1 MNGAAIRIEV
11 YTASPPVPLE
21 PCPYLFPDPG
31 EADAHGLVA
40 VGGDF
45 EPATIVAAY
54 TAGAFPWPSQEEELL
69 WFSPDPRA
77 VIECDGLH
85 VSRRLA
91 RTIRTGRFRATVDL
105 AFPKVMAACAVR
117 PGEGTWITPDLFRA
131 YVRLHELGWAHSVEI
146 WDAEGRLAGGLYGL
160 GVGAMFGAES
170 MFHHVRDASKAA
182 MVALMQHARA
192 IGLQFIDI
200 QVSTEHTQ
208 SMGAIEIS
216 RRAYLRRLAAALKA
230 PPASWYQGGSTLPQF

>member
-1 MNGAAIRIEV
+1 MNSPAISIDV
-11 YTASPPVPLE
+11 YTASPPVPLG
-21 PCPYLFPDPG
+21 PCPYLFPDPR
-31 EADAHGLVA
+31 EADARGLVA
-40 VGGDF
+40 TGGDF

-54 TAGAFPWPSQEEELL
+54 TAGAFPWPSGKEELQ

-77 VIECDGLH
+77 VIERDGLH

-91 RTIRTGRFRATVDL
+91 RTVRTGRLRATVDL

-117 PGEGTWITPDLFRA
+117 PGQGTWITTNLFHA

-146 WDAEGRLAGGLYGL
+146 WDAEGRLAGGLYGV

-170 MFHHVRDASKAA
+170 MFHNVRDASKVA
-182 MVALMQHARA
+182 MAALMQHARA

-200 QVSTEHTQ
+200 QVSTGHTL

-216 RRAYLRRLAAALKA
+216 RRDYLRRLAAALEGPSA
-230 PPASWYQGGSTLPQF
+230 RWYQGSSTLVQS